1 MLKSFKSVSF
11 DLKLFGPLKIAA
23 GCLVAMLV
31 LVHAYAAEPEG
42 AAEQA
47 KVDRIKSSAKFGPG
61 PKETEQ
67 AKINQIKASAKFG
80 NGAKE
85 TEQAKINQIKAS
97 AKFGNGAKADEQ
109 AKMNQIKASSK
120 FGAGPTESAADKNKM
135 QSKMGGMAMSP
146 GNQAPMAK
154 SR

>member
-67 AKINQIKASAKFG
+67 AKINQIKAS
-80 NGAKE
+80 
-85 TEQAKINQIKAS
+85 
-97 AKFGNGAKADEQ
+97 
-109 AKMNQIKASSK
+109 SK

-135 QSKMGGMAMSP
+135 QSKMGGVAMSL

>member
-80 NGAKE
+80 NGAK
-85 TEQAKINQIKAS
+85 
-97 AKFGNGAKADEQ
+97 ADEQ

-135 QSKMGGMAMSP
+135 QSKMGGTAMSP